1 MIIDSFKFDF
11 VKNFCSYKPPKI
23 NDSQSTRYA
32 KCQQEGRGDI
42 LIYSSGCS
50 TGCDLLFSGYSRLLG
65 LASWHAGIPDSTV
78 SSSFSHG
85 EINAPPNKKKSSGK
99 IIFVIM
105 AMFFLISDL
114 EIFFILT
121 HALYNSP
128 IPPLLKDVMEKDSD
142 FIHSF

>member
-1 MIIDSFKFDF
+1 MLKISLSVWLIIDSFKFDF
-11 VKNFCSYKPPKI
+11 VKNFCSYKPPEI

-32 KCQQEGRGDI
+32 KCQQEGSGDI

-50 TGCDLLFSGYSRLLG
+50 TGCDLLFSGYSRLFG

-105 AMFFLISDL
+105 AMVF
-114 EIFFILT
+114 
-121 HALYNSP
+121 
-128 IPPLLKDVMEKDSD
+128 
-142 FIHSF
+142 